1 VKPAPHLP
9 PAINRAA
16 NPWQETYARLFDAY
30 GPQHWWPGES
40 AFEVMVGAVLTQNTA
55 WRNVERAIAR
65 LVASDALD
73 VAALRALPA
82 TEVAEL
88 IRPAGYF
95 NVKARRLHALCDFL
109 IAEAVADAPARLA
122 ERAPLPALRVSLLGV
137 HGIGPETADSILLY
151 ALDLPSFVVD
161 AYTRRIFNR
170 LGLLTGAPSYADI
183 QAIFVREL
191 PHDVVLFNEYHALI
205 VAHGKDVCR
214 VKPRCAVCAL
224 ASVCPS
230 RAA

>member
-1 VKPAPHLP
+1 MKPAPHSPL
-9 PAINRAA
+9 AA
-16 NPWQETYARLFDAY
+16 NQAATPWQATYTRLFDAY
-30 GPQHWWPGES
+30 GPQHWWPGET

-55 WRNVERAIAR
+55 WRNVERAINR
-65 LVASDALD
+65 LGAANALD
-73 VAALRALPA
+73 VAALRALPHA
-82 TEVAEL
+82 ELAEL

-122 ERAPLPALRVSLLGV
+122 ERAPLPALRAKLLGV

-151 ALDLPSFVVD
+151 ALGLPSFVVD
-161 AYTRRIFNR
+161 AYTRRIFGR
-170 LGLLTGAPSYADI
+170 LGLLAGAPSYADV
-183 QAIFVREL
+183 QATFAREL
-191 PHDVVLFNEYHALI
+191 PHDVALFNEYHALI

-214 VKPRCAVCAL
+214 VNPRCAICAL
-224 ASVCPS
+224 AGVCAS